1 MENNNKYLPYK
12 SLKNKTLP
20 INLLL
25 KLLSVKDFKKLYED
39 ISKIEV
45 DINEYNWENI
55 LIFRLKNDLEEYL
68 LNNETIRIQIN
79 NLYYG
84 QFLLSDIPEFINK
97 KSMHENILFKALN
110 LILIRNG
117 KLSFE
122 DYKKLPSL
130 NNNIDDKKKYDNFRK
145 VKEKLSKILR
155 KIFTLNTDPFI
166 YDNKNKIYNAKF
178 SVEII
183 NEDLDKDNFKRKYS
197 KKNNFS
203 GELKK

>member
-12 SLKNKTLP
+12 SLKNKILP
-20 INLLL
+20 LNILLI
-25 KLLSVKDFKKLYED
+25 LLSAKDRQKLYNE

-45 DINEYNWENI
+45 EVMKYNWEDI
-55 LIFRLKNDLEEYL
+55 LIFRLEKDLNKYNFKIES
-68 LNNETIRIQIN
+68 IRIQIN
-79 NLYYG
+79 GNYYW

-97 KSMHENILFKALN
+97 KSMDENILFITLN
-110 LILIRNG
+110 LIIINNW
-117 KLSFE
+117 KLKFE
-122 DYKKLPSL
+122 DYKKLSL
-130 NNNIDDKKKYDNFRK
+130 VNNESTDEKLYNNFRK

-166 YDNKNKIYNAKF
+166 YDDKNKIYNAKF

-183 NEDLDKDNFKRKYS
+183 NEDRNKDIFKRKYS
-197 KKNNFS
+197 KNNNSS